1 MAGGKPRACDVSK
14 PEKYRSPEG
23 QSSPS
28 CPLLQEKSNQM
39 AGKCLLTQEHGGND
53 DLLRSV
59 AMRVEASID
68 QA

>member
-14 PEKYRSPEG
+14 PEYRSSEG
-23 QSSPS
+23 QSGLLWPV
-28 CPLLQEKSNQM
+28 LQEKSNQM
-39 AGKCLLTQEHGGND
+39 AGKCLLTQEHRGND